1 MTFLAQQLL
10 WGAVLPAMI
19 TLLVL
24 AVSWRAWRRDGVS
37 SHWATP
43 LALAA
48 GYLFAH
54 WRIVGLPL
62 TFPPVD
68 SNEWLFVVALVVAL
82 WGVIEHFAMKRVLLL
97 SAARALLIAVITWFV
112 LRPLMGSVWQGTSAY
127 IWWLSLALGWWLWW
141 SVQTRLAANVPGVP
155 VTLVLSMVAGGGG
168 LVLLWSN
175 SSSLSQLSGAIAAV
189 TGVLVPLVFWRREG
203 NMGAGGIAFV
213 AGVLGLIWVN
223 AIAFVPVPIWRI
235 AVLAGASLTPLF
247 APALLPGLRRK
258 PVWATVAVCA
268 LLTAL
273 LLAVVMWLTYRVYV
287 ASATTYGY

>member
-1 MTFLAQQLL
+1 
-10 WGAVLPAMI
+10 MI

-24 AVSWRAWRRDGVS
+24 VVSWRAWRREGVPT
-37 SHWATP
+37 HWATP
-43 LALAA
+43 LALAV
-48 GYLFAH
+48 GYLFAQ

-68 SNEWLFVVALVVAL
+68 SNEWLFVVAMVAAV
-82 WGVIEHFAMKRVLLL
+82 WGVVEHFAMKRVLLL
-97 SAARALLIAVITWFV
+97 SVIRALLIVVLSWFV
-112 LRPLMGSVWQGTSAY
+112 LRPLMGNVWQGASAY
-127 IWWLSLALGWWLWW
+127 VWWLSLAAGWWLWW
-141 SVQTRLAANVPGVP
+141 NLQARLAANMPGIPVP
-155 VTLVLSMVAGGGG
+155 LVLSMVAGGGG

-203 NMGAGGIAFV
+203 NMGTGGIAFV

-268 LLTAL
+268 LLTAV
-273 LLAVVMWLTYRVYV
+273 LLAGVMLPTYRAYV